1 MFQQLDIMQL
11 EEAKIRIT
19 ASITSKRDTL
29 KEALEFG
36 DGLKK
41 TLKDHQ
47 IMFESGNG
55 KEMKGIPFQIFQI
68 MKGDRRFDQFTFIW
82 CITSKKKFDKYNRK
96 YAKDKNVLIHFG
108 RDAVYRDMLAC
119 SKFVISENRLP
130 YYYVRRDGQKYL
142 NTGNEEYY
150 ERETWEDNN
159 EKISLKRQIIKDLLN
174 TSHLLSISPEMTKL
188 FYKKKNQ
195 LDTLYSG
202 EILELS
208 RLDQGNL
215 KLVISYFIFDNK
227 EQNINILSLQ
237 TNKKKILINA
247 KYNKSEW
254 WQRRIARMVNNIDYS
269 RFDVTLLTKVV
280 RGDKGLKALESLN
293 KNVRILMRSGYMDM
307 SEKEF
312 ESYYYIDK
320 CFLDLS
326 NPKEYFNKI
335 SKETIKNEWK
345 RLMGT
350 DQFDVAILCDNEL
363 KDHMGFWQMMYSEA
377 QIDKKYFMN
386 WEDLCSQ
393 TEHLDDLINT
403 EDSRLARFICNLDM
417 FDKVLFLSEEEKLRN
432 QKLFEI
438 FGNDKLGFIGDT
450 LPKDFKKEVNLRT
463 CYFAGE
469 EFAVLHEEGNELLK
483 TIAIC
488 SIPKDGLFNLVAN
501 INSFSDERVRYLLNK
516 FKEIKGQKTDARL
529 YIFDG
534 LCYMKDK
541 YTQLIKDLGVE
552 NDVHII
558 ENQEMTLFYL
568 KKCQAFLKIDAKDIY
583 LKEAEKLE
591 IPIL

>member
-1 MFQQLDIMQL
+1 MFQQLDIMSL
-11 EEAKIRIT
+11 EEVKIRIT
-19 ASITSKRDTL
+19 ASITSKSDTL

-36 DGLKK
+36 EGLKK

-55 KEMKGIPFQIFQI
+55 KEMKGIPFQLFQI

-82 CITSKKKFDKYNRK
+82 CITSKKKFDKYNSK

-108 RDAVYRDMLAC
+108 RDAAYRDMLAR

-130 YYYVRRDGQKYL
+130 YYYIRRDGQKYL
-142 NTGNEEYY
+142 NTGNEECY

-174 TSHLLSISPEMTKL
+174 TSHLLSISSEMTTL

-202 EILELS
+202 EILEIAP
-208 RLDQGNL
+208 LDQGSL
-215 KLVISYFIFDNK
+215 KSVISYFIFDNN
-227 EQNINILSLQ
+227 EQDINILSLR

-254 WQRRIARMVNNIDYS
+254 WQRRIARIIDNIDYS

-307 SEKEF
+307 TENEF

-326 NPKEYFNKI
+326 NPKEYFNNI
-335 SKETIKNEWK
+335 SRETIKNEWK

-363 KDHMGFWQMMYSEA
+363 KDHMGFWQMMYREA
-377 QIDKKYFMN
+377 QISKKIFMN
-386 WEDLCSQ
+386 WEDLSSQ
-393 TEHLDDLINT
+393 TERLDVPIKT
-403 EDSRLARFICNLDM
+403 QDSRLARFICNLDM
-417 FDKVLFLSEEEKLRN
+417 FDKVLFLSEEEKIRN
-432 QKLFEI
+432 QKLFEG
-438 FGNDKLGFIGDT
+438 FENNKLGFIEDT
-450 LPKDFKKEVNLRT
+450 LSKDFNKELNLKT
-463 CYFAGE
+463 CHFKGE
-469 EFAVLHEEGNELLK
+469 EYAVLHEEGNDLLK

-488 SIPKDGLFNLVAN
+488 SIPKDGLYNIVTN
-501 INSFSDERVRYLLNK
+501 INSFSDDSVRYLLNK
-516 FKEIKGQKTDARL
+516 FKEIRVQKADARL

-541 YTQLIKDLGVE
+541 YNQLLKDLEVD
-552 NDVHII
+552 NDIHII
-558 ENQEMTLFYL
+558 ENQEMTLYYL
-568 KKCQAFLKIDAKDIY
+568 KKCKAFIKVSNEDIY